1 MSLGKCPDVWQPPS
15 CVAHCRCDGH
25 TAPAHVRGVWAKPGA
40 SPRALECEPC
50 HRFLADSPCVDRGL
64 EAAGLSLLPGL
75 EGWEREL
82 QEQRVG
88 LRTGR
93 RLGMGCWHRRAVR
106 GGSGTAWEWG
116 DREGLGDVG
125 RDEVRWV
132 VVTLE
137 AVTLSCDFLVRRF
150 SVAPGIKKA
159 FRTSE
164 DLWLLEIAF
173 C

>member
-1 MSLGKCPDVWQPPS
+1 
-15 CVAHCRCDGH
+15 
-25 TAPAHVRGVWAKPGA
+25 
-40 SPRALECEPC
+40 
-50 HRFLADSPCVDRGL
+50 
-64 EAAGLSLLPGL
+64 
-75 EGWEREL
+75 
-82 QEQRVG
+82 
-88 LRTGR
+88 
-93 RLGMGCWHRRAVR
+93 MGCWHRRAVR

-137 AVTLSCDFLVRRF
+137 AVTLSCDFLLRRF